1 MPTCV
6 VLSMRGT
13 EVLAEEA
20 QFVDKPGF
28 INDFIP
34 DPTFLGSWDDSRIV
48 LMGPSS
54 PDETLSP
61 FPAESLPSSGRQ
73 EGDLRGTLVFLRIGE
88 AFEAL
93 DFTMEDY
100 RAMVVV

>member
-1 MPTCV
+1 
-6 VLSMRGT
+6 
-13 EVLAEEA
+13 
-20 QFVDKPGF
+20 
-28 INDFIP
+28 
-34 DPTFLGSWDDSRIV
+34 
-48 LMGPSS
+48 MGPSS
-54 PDETLSP
+54 PDETLPP

-93 DFTMEDY
+93 DFTLEDY